1 MIGVN
6 LLHRRV
12 ERRLWLL
19 LALAGGLALLWLRKS
34 ALYGPGFGFAGSHDF
49 IEYWSAAR
57 LLWHGGNPYDPATLL
72 AVERAAGWP
81 EPQPLL
87 MWNPP
92 WTLVLVL
99 PLALLPFGLA
109 TVVWLLLR
117 LGLVLGSGVLLWR
130 YFAPGDGRYWIGLA
144 LAAGFVPGLFALQ
157 MGQISPWLLAGVVG
171 FLWAER
177 SQRDV
182 LAGGALALLM
192 IKPHI
197 AYLFWL
203 AALGWAWWS
212 RRRGVLMGW
221 LAALIAASGL
231 VLLFAPDIFTNYLAA
246 AARPPLYWATPTL
259 GTWLRLFFGLER
271 RWLQFLPSLVGGL
284 ALLVWWFWRR
294 RRLWRWEAVAA
305 PLLLASASTAAFGW
319 SLDQVVLLP
328 AVVDLVGRLRT
339 APTARKATVLG
350 VLAAFQCALLVQ
362 NLHEV
367 NDVFYIWHPL
377 ALAGLFLWG
386 GTRHRARGAKGKA
399 IGVENLDR
407 GKTLITAGRVADTF
421 WGRLRGLMGSKPLA
435 PGEGLLIVPCNSVH
449 THFMRFPI
457 DVLYVDG
464 AQEVIGIDEN
474 LPPWRFGRP
483 RRQARFVIELPAGTV
498 KATGTRPGDRLRVQ
512 GYEFSCD

>member
-1 MIGVN
+1 MTGAS

-12 ERRLWLL
+12 DRRLWLL
-19 LALAGGLALLWLRKS
+19 LALAGGLALLWLRRS
-34 ALYGPGFGFAGSHDF
+34 ALYGPGFGFVGSHDF

-57 LLWHGGNPYDPATLL
+57 LLWHGGNPYDPAALL

-92 WTLVLVL
+92 WTLALVL
-99 PLALLPFGLA
+99 PLALLPFRFA

-177 SQRDV
+177 SRRDV

-192 IKPHI
+192 IKPHV

-203 AALGWAWWS
+203 AALGWAWRN
-212 RRRGVLMGW
+212 RRRWVLIGW

-231 VLLFAPDIFTNYLAA
+231 VLLFASDVFTNYLAA

-271 RWLQFLPSLVGGL
+271 RWLQFLPSLVGGV
-284 ALLVWWFWRR
+284 ALLAWFWRR
-294 RRLWRWEAVAA
+294 RRRPWRWEAVAA
-305 PLLLASASTAAFGW
+305 PLVLVSALTAAFGW

-328 AVVDLVGRLRT
+328 VVVALVSRLRT
-339 APTARKATVLG
+339 ATPARRAAMLG
-350 VLAAFQCALLVQ
+350 ALGMFQLALLAQ
-362 NLHEV
+362 NRCQV
-367 NDVFYIWHPL
+367 SDVFYIWHPL
-377 ALAGLFLWG
+377 ALAGLYRWG
-386 GTRHRARGAKGKA
+386 VSHDSGYGEAR
-399 IGVENLDR
+399 
-407 GKTLITAGRVADTF
+407 
-421 WGRLRGLMGSKPLA
+421 
-435 PGEGLLIVPCNSVH
+435 
-449 THFMRFPI
+449 
-457 DVLYVDG
+457 
-464 AQEVIGIDEN
+464 
-474 LPPWRFGRP
+474 
-483 RRQARFVIELPAGTV
+483 
-498 KATGTRPGDRLRVQ
+498 
-512 GYEFSCD
+512 